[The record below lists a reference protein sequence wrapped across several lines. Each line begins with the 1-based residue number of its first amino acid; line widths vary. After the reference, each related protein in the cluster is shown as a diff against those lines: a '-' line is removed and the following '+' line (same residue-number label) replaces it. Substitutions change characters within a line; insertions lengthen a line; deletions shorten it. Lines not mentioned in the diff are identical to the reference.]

1 MTGHVIEAIL
11 ITDKNSN
18 PRFYM
23 QLDPRAFGMN
33 PILAS
38 SFFTA
43 IDMFSKEV
51 FQQSAPVFHV
61 DYGAHVFTVLNGEN
75 VHMVAVGVQ
84 SLNTELIRVLNSL
97 LTEFEQKWLPKT
109 QLFDNAVS
117 FAEAY
122 LEPFGESVMMKLSF
136 DDLPDSWV
144 PYFTVDPNTIVTS
157 SGTLVPLI
165 NGSRNMKEILEV
177 SGLSKRDLF
186 LEISKLWAYRVIRFR
201 NTLSFNDF
209 ISARTEFFRYV
220 QATSRETEALHNLH
234 PEMLVVIPRIA
245 GLMDGRRTVR
255 EILGELGVSYDER
268 EILRALDYLL
278 ETGVIEAL
286 SPEKRRILL
295 AKEVLEI
302 SLRVAEG
309 CYPAGDATRA
319 LTSVMNASETPE
331 TLGQLRFA
339 GNHWFVDFDAK
350 ILEGL
355 DTRRLMLLFGEWMKI
370 LAQFPAALDPKNL
383 EPFIIALTTVFRE
396 RIVSRF
402 APFDLRGFEEYS
414 FWLEQLS
421 SHDRLQIRT
430 IKTGSLMRT
439 VDDATEEMTFT
450 LVTRG
455 QAIYGTE
462 RITRICA
469 ASGVPLMDIP
479 PDYWVKWQKVEGLK
493 RLMLEYSKLGAAA
506 KLTLLILSLRFGI
519 TIPKT
524 IMSTPTTITY

>member
-11 ITDKNSN
+11 ITDNNSN

-23 QLDPRAFGMN
+23 QLDPRAFGMD

-61 DYGAHVFTVLNGEN
+61 DYGAHVFTVLNGETA
-75 VHMVAVGVQ
+75 HMVAVGVQ
-84 SLNTELIRVLNSL
+84 RLNTELIDVLNSL
-97 LTEFEQKWLPKT
+97 LNEFEQKWLPTT
-109 QLFDNAVS
+109 QQIDTDTPFVD
-117 FAEAY
+117 AY

-136 DDLPDSWV
+136 EDLPDSWV
-144 PYFTVDPNTIVTS
+144 PYFTVDPNTIVAT

-209 ISARTEFFRYV
+209 VSPKTEFLKYV
-220 QATSRETEALHNLH
+220 QATSRETETLRNLH
-234 PEMLVVIPRIA
+234 PEMLVVVPRLA

-255 EILGELGVSYDER
+255 EILGQLGESFDER

-278 ETGVIEAL
+278 ENGVIEAL

-302 SLRVAEG
+302 SLRVAED
-309 CYPAGDATRA
+309 CYQSEEATRA
-319 LTSVMNASETPE
+319 LTSVMNASDTPE
-331 TLGQLRFA
+331 TLGQLRNE
-339 GNHWFVDFDAK
+339 GGHWSVDFDTK

-355 DTRRLMLLFGEWMKI
+355 NNRRLMLLFGEWMKI
-370 LAQFPAALDPKNL
+370 LAQFAAALDAKKLDPFVDNL
-383 EPFIIALTTVFRE
+383 TNAFSE
-396 RIVSRF
+396 RIINRF
-402 APFDLRGFEEYS
+402 APFDLRGFEEFS

-421 SHDRLQIRT
+421 NQGWSQIRT
-430 IKTGSLMRT
+430 IKTGSLKPT
-439 VDDATEEMTFT
+439 GEDPTEEMIFT

-462 RITRICA
+462 RMTRICA
-469 ASGVPLMDIP
+469 ASGIPLMDIP
-479 PDYWVKWQKVEGLK
+479 PDFWVAWQKRESLK
-493 RLMLEYSKLGAAA
+493 RLTTEYSKFVAAA
-506 KLTLLILSLRFGI
+506 KLTLLILSIQLGI
-519 TIPKT
+519 AAPRT
-524 IMSTPTTITY
+524 IMI

>member
-11 ITDKNSN
+11 ITDNNSN

-61 DYGAHVFTVLNGEN
+61 DYGAHVFTVLNGQAA
-75 VHMVAVGVQ
+75 HMVAVGVQ
-84 SLNTELIRVLNSL
+84 SLNTEVIGVLNSL
-97 LTEFEQKWLPKT
+97 LNEFEEKWLPKT
-109 QLFDNAVS
+109 QSFDNDAS
-117 FAEAY
+117 FVDAY

-136 DDLPDSWV
+136 EDLPDSWV
-144 PYFTVDPNTIVTS
+144 PYFTVDPNTIVTT
-157 SGTLVPLI
+157 SGILVPLI
-165 NGSRNMKEILEV
+165 NGSRNMKEILDV
-177 SGLSKRDLF
+177 SGMSKRDLF

-209 ISARTEFFRYV
+209 VASRTEFLRYV
-220 QATSRETEALHNLH
+220 QATSRETETLRNLH
-234 PEMLVVIPRIA
+234 PEMLGIIPRVA

-255 EILGELGVSYDER
+255 EILGELGESFDER
-268 EILRALDYLL
+268 EILRTLDYLL
-278 ETGVIEAL
+278 ENSVIEAL

-295 AKEVLEI
+295 VKEVFEL
-302 SLRVAEG
+302 SLRVADKS
-309 CYPAGDATRA
+309 YPAGEAVRA
-319 LTSVMNASETPE
+319 LTSVMNKSDTPE

-339 GNHWFVDFDAK
+339 SGHWSVDFDLK

-355 DTRRLMLLFGEWMKI
+355 NNRRLMLLFGEWMKL
-370 LAQFPAALDPKNL
+370 LAQYAAALDRKGMTSFAINL
-383 EPFIIALTTVFRE
+383 TRAFSE
-396 RIVSRF
+396 RITNRF
-402 APFDLRGFEEYS
+402 APFDLRGLEEFS

-421 SHDRLQIRT
+421 NQNSSPVRT
-430 IKTGSLMRT
+430 IKTGSLT
-439 VDDATEEMTFT
+439 SNGDDTTEAMIFT

-462 RITRICA
+462 RMTRMCA
-469 ASGVPLMDIP
+469 ASGIPLMDIP
-479 PDYWVKWQKVEGLK
+479 PDYWVKWQKVESLK

-506 KLTLLILSLRFGI
+506 KLTLLILSMRLNI
-519 TIPKT
+519 PIPKT
-524 IMSTPTTITY
+524 ITFWL

>member
-1 MTGHVIEAIL
+1 MAGHVIEALL

-23 QLDPRAFGMN
+23 QLDPRAFGMD

-61 DYGAHVFTVLNGEN
+61 DYGAHVFTVLNGES

-84 SLNTELIRVLNSL
+84 RLNTELIGVLNSL
-97 LTEFEQKWLPKT
+97 LTEFEQKWFPTT
-109 QLFDNAVS
+109 QQLDTDTS
-117 FAEAY
+117 FVDAY

-136 DDLPDSWV
+136 EDLPDSWV
-144 PYFTVDPNTIVTS
+144 PYFTVDPNTIVTT

-177 SGLSKRDLF
+177 GGLSKRDLF

-209 ISARTEFFRYV
+209 VAPRTEFLKYM
-220 QATSRETEALHNLH
+220 QATSRETETLRNLH
-234 PEMLVVIPRIA
+234 PEMLAVIPRLA

-255 EILGELGVSYDER
+255 EILSQLGESFDER

-278 ETGVIEAL
+278 ENDVIEAL

-302 SLRVAEG
+302 SLRVAEE
-309 CYPAGDATRA
+309 CYQAEEATRA
-319 LTSVMNASETPE
+319 LTSVMNASDTPE
-331 TLGQLRFA
+331 TLGQLR
-339 GNHWFVDFDAK
+339 NEDSHWSVDFDTK

-355 DTRRLMLLFGEWMKI
+355 NNRRLMLLFGEWMKI
-370 LAQFPAALDPKNL
+370 LAQFAAALDAKKLN
-383 EPFIIALTTVFRE
+383 PFIVSLTNAFSE
-396 RIVSRF
+396 RIVNRF

-414 FWLEQLS
+414 FWLEQLGNQGWS
-421 SHDRLQIRT
+421 QIRT
-430 IKTGSLMRT
+430 IKTGSLKPT
-439 VDDATEEMTFT
+439 GEEPTEEMIFT

-469 ASGVPLMDIP
+469 ASGIPLMDIP
-479 PDYWVKWQKVEGLK
+479 PDFWVTWQKRESLK
-493 RLMLEYSKLGAAA
+493 RLMMEYSNFGAAA
-506 KLTLLILSLRFGI
+506 KLTILILSIRLGIAVPRTI
-519 TIPKT
+519 TI
-524 IMSTPTTITY
+524 